1 MPLPW
6 PSLGDR
12 IRAERTRQGR
22 TLRALAR
29 EVGVSPSM
37 MSQIETGKTQP
48 SVATLFSITST
59 LRLSL
64 HTFFDSSDVDSQ
76 AAAVATVH
84 SGVPAFTLDGG
95 FAPGPRLGPRVQP
108 AERQLFRVN
117 EAVAVERLGHA
128 PHLPVEFVRT
138 TFAPGGSSTGT
149 GEAMGHSG
157 WEYGFLLRG
166 QLVLALDSEEIR
178 LAPGDAVSFD
188 CSTPHCYRNDAT
200 DPAVGIWFLIQTS
213 ASPSV
218 TQ

>member
-1 MPLPW
+1 MPASPW

-22 TLRALAR
+22 SLRALAR

-64 HTFFDSSDVDSQ
+64 QTFVESSGVDNQ
-76 AAAVATVH
+76 AAAPVATVH
-84 SGVPAFTLDGG
+84 SGAPAFTSGVAFD
-95 FAPGPRLGPRVQP
+95 GPRLGPHVQP
-108 AERQLFRVN
+108 AERQLFQVN
-117 EAVAVERLGHA
+117 EGVAVERLGRV
-128 PHLPVEFVRT
+128 PQLPVEFVRIT
-138 TFAPGGSSTGT
+138 VAPGGSSTGT
-149 GEAMGHSG
+149 GEVMDHSG

-166 QLVLALDSEEIR
+166 QLVLTLDGEEIR
-178 LAPGDAVSFD
+178 LGPGDAISFE
-188 CSTPHCYRNDAT
+188 CSRPHCYRNDT
-200 DPAVGIWFLIQTS
+200 TEPAVGIWFI
-213 ASPSV
+213 